1 MSNLTTVLKEVYG
14 YTRLTPGPVKLK
26 NFHRIDVSKVI
37 SLMGLKKGV
46 EVGVRGGHHSL
57 VMCQEIN
64 DIDLTCVDIWEGG
77 AAKWLEPARKKLALY
92 EARFLHM
99 PSMQAVHGFFEDKS
113 LDFVYIDANH
123 EFDYVMEDVI
133 AWSRKVKIGGI
144 ISGHDYDRAHL
155 KGVVPAVKLYTK
167 MHKITEWYLTD
178 QRRETSFFWQK
189 EK

>member
-1 MSNLTTVLKEVYG
+1 MNKKLTTVLREVYG
-14 YTRLTPGPVKLK
+14 YTRLIPGPIKLK
-26 NFHRIDVSKVI
+26 GFHRIDVSKVI
-37 SLMGLKKGV
+37 NLLGLKKGV

-57 VMCQEIN
+57 VMCENIK
-64 DIDLTCVDIWEGG
+64 DIKLTGVDIWEGG
-77 AAKWLEPARKKLALY
+77 AEKWFKPAKKKLDPYGAKL
-92 EARFLHM
+92 LHM
-99 PSMQAVHGFFEDKS
+99 ESMKAVHLFPDES

-133 AWSRKVKIGGI
+133 AWSRKVKVGGI
-144 ISGHDYDRAHL
+144 VSGHDYDRAHL
-155 KGVVPAVKLYTK
+155 KGVVPAIKLYTQ